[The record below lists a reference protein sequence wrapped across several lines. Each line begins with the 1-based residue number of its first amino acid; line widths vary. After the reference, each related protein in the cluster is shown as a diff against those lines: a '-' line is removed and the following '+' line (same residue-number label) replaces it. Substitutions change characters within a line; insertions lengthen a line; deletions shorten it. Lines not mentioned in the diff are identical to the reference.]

1 MAPGVQRI
9 EDLDDPAF
17 DPFAADGAAWGDI
30 LDPYPILAR
39 YRREKSV
46 HPIEYRK
53 IFTDLPDPTLSN
65 YETYSVFG
73 YDDVLEVL
81 THPELYSNTILLKN
95 LGIAFG
101 NTIVVM
107 DPPEHTRY
115 RRIYQK
121 AFLPNIVR
129 KWGEEIIDPAIA
141 RLFETFE
148 KRGKADLVQDFTIH
162 YPFHIIYKQL
172 GLPPEDGRTF
182 HKLAITQLFWITDP
196 ERTEEAGRKLRS
208 FFGSLLEKR
217 RKEPG
222 DDLISL
228 LATAEIDG
236 EYLPSDNVISFLRQL
251 INAAGDTT
259 YRTTGTLLMCLL
271 NNPDQLEAIR
281 NDRSLIPAAI
291 EEALRWDGPV
301 TMNWRAAKKDVTL
314 GGVEIPAGA
323 VLNIVQGSANRDET
337 KFEDP
342 DRFDIFRAQTHRH
355 FGFATGPHV
364 CIGQHLARFEMER
377 ALTAILD
384 RLPNLRL
391 DPHQAPPVSKGF
403 HLRTPESI
411 HVVFDAP

>member
-1 MAPGVQRI
+1 MALGEPRI
-9 EDLDDPAF
+9 EDLDDPKF

-65 YETYSVFG
+65 YETYSVFS

-81 THPELYSNTILLKN
+81 THPEIYTNTILLKN
-95 LGIAFG
+95 LGVAFG

-115 RRIYQK
+115 RRIFQK

-129 KWGEEIIDPAIA
+129 KWGDEIIDPAIA
-141 RLFETFE
+141 QLFEKFE
-148 KRGKADLVQDFTIH
+148 TSGKADLVQDFTLH

-208 FFGSLLEKR
+208 FFGTLLDKR

-236 EYLPSDNVISFLRQL
+236 EHLPNDNVVSFLRQL

-271 NNPDQLEAIR
+271 NNPDQLEAVR

-301 TMNWRAAKKDVTL
+301 IMNWRAAKKDVTL
-314 GGVEIPAGA
+314 GGVDIPSGS
-323 VLNIVQGSANRDET
+323 VINIVQGSANRDET

-342 DRFDIFRAQTHRH
+342 DRFDIFRAQANRH

-364 CIGQHLARFEMER
+364 CIGQHLARLEMER

-391 DPHQAPPVSKGF
+391 DPHLPPPASRGF
-403 HLRTPESI
+403 HLRTPDHL
-411 HVVFDAP
+411 HVAFDAQ